1 MVTETPRVCY
11 RNFTEISHVPP
22 TLRGAHI
29 DPQSYSSNKIRQG
42 CLYTKYRSAATCGV
56 VEIVVY
62 FFSSAIPRGSGNHT
76 LTGSVGDQWHESRN
90 KMVVTLADGPF
101 KYKFINTNVL
111 ISIKISLK
119 FVPRGPINN
128 IPALVQIMAW
138 YRPGDKP
145 LSEPMMVSLL
155 PHICITRPP
164 WVNTCRHICRCIFLN
179 YVFSSR
185 VSLTYV

>member
-1 MVTETPRVCY
+1 MLPKLH
-11 RNFTEISHVPP
+11 RNFTRP
-22 TLRGAHI
+22 
-29 DPQSYSSNKIRQG
+29 SYASWG
-42 CLYTKYRSAATCGV
+42 TYRSTKLQLKQDTTGLLIHQISQRCDLWCGRNRRLF
-56 VEIVVY
+56 

-76 LTGSVGDQWHESRN
+76 LTGSVGDQWHESRD
-90 KMVVTLADGPF
+90 KMVVTLADGPL

-119 FVPRGPINN
+119 FVPRGPIYN

-164 WVNTCRHICRCIFLN
+164 WVNTCRHIFRCIFLN

-185 VSLTYV
+185 VSLTCV